1 MNNRI
6 VLASASPRRAE
17 LLRQV
22 GLEFEVMVSEVEETF
37 TPGLEPAA
45 QVELLALSKANAVA
59 AALDRGIVIGADTVV
74 VQGGKVLGKPADAQE
89 AIAMLQLLQ
98 GKGHEVY
105 TGVALVDAKSSAKL
119 VEHEMTRVFFNA
131 MSEDTIR
138 RYVATGEPLDKA
150 GAYAVQGKAALFINR
165 LEGCYSNVVG
175 LPLARLATMLKKLG
189 CEII

>member
-1 MNNRI
+1 MDNKI

-22 GLEFEVMVSEVEETF
+22 GLEFEVMVSEVEETL

-45 QVELLALSKANAVA
+45 QVELFALRKANAVA

-74 VQGGKVLGKPADAQE
+74 VQGGRVLGKPVDAQE
-89 AIAMLQLLQ
+89 AVEMLQLLQ

-105 TGVALVDAKSSAKL
+105 TGVALVDARSSVKL
-119 VEHEMTRVFFNA
+119 VEHVMTRVFFNA
-131 MSEDTIR
+131 MSEETIR

-150 GAYAVQGKAALFINR
+150 GAYAVQGRAALFINR
-165 LEGCYSNVVG
+165 LEGCYYNVVG
-175 LPLARLATMLKKLG
+175 LPLARLATMLKKLE